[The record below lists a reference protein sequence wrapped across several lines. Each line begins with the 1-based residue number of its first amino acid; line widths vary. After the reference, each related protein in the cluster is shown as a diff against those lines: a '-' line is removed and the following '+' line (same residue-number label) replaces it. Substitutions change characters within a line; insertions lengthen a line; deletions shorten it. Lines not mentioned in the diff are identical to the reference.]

1 MEQGKTNVGPII
13 SNNDVKI
20 VASQI
25 GNRSSVSACI
35 LHSLSPGGNNSH
47 KAKIVRSPPG
57 GIKGML
63 FCDFGFLDF
72 GTDFNILP
80 SWYREKEKTDQQ
92 TKFRTYLLKPR
103 YHTPCSYIV

>member
-1 MEQGKTNVGPII
+1 M
-13 SNNDVKI
+13 KI

-72 GTDFNILP
+72 GTDFNIP
-80 SWYREKEKTDQQ
+80 SWYREKEKKDQQ
-92 TKFRTYLLKPR
+92 TNFE
-103 YHTPCSYIV
+103 HTF

>member
-1 MEQGKTNVGPII
+1 M
-13 SNNDVKI
+13 KI

-72 GTDFNILP
+72 GTDFNIRLGIE
-80 SWYREKEKTDQQ
+80 RKKKQINKQNFE
-92 TKFRTYLLKPR
+92 
-103 YHTPCSYIV
+103 HTF